1 MIINY
6 DAKWVMQLLTTL
18 VEMCHHHL
26 LLEQMIKE
34 VSIVEKQKQEQLNWD
49 MIDALSLH
57 GFKYLVMW

>member
-18 VEMCHHHL
+18 VEMCPRHL